1 MFYLVVRRD
10 SAPCNGGASPPPVA
24 GHLKLVAYNKLP
36 GLDFPAV
43 RQIPSGGTRFMD
55 LHEKIRTLP
64 TQPGVYLY
72 KNAEGQVIYVGK
84 AKSLR
89 SRVRSYLLE
98 ASQANAK
105 TGSLMREAVDID
117 YILVANEHEA
127 LALENNLIKQKK
139 PRFNILL
146 RDDKTYPYVK
156 LTLNERF
163 PKVFVTRRLRKDG
176 GAYYGPY
183 FPGNLAYR
191 VVELIHRSFLL
202 PSCKVDLSRTH
213 PRACL
218 EYYIHRCLGPCVE
231 GLTTPEAY
239 KEAVRDAQLFLEG
252 KQAELERALTQRMM
266 AAAEAEQFE
275 AAARLRDQ
283 LTTVH
288 QLQEKQRI
296 ATVEQDDDA
305 DVFGYHFEAGS
316 LAVNLF
322 HIRNGKIVDRREF
335 FWEDLPELVEALAL
349 ESAAGDEDDEQAAM
363 SRVKDALKGHDFSRA
378 EIAVPQKRAKEAAEK
393 LGLLGGNG
401 EERPSAAKADVD
413 RAGFVR
419 GLKPPPPSG
428 PGFVRG
434 LKPPPPSGPGFM
446 RGLEPPPLSGPS
458 FSAACLAP
466 EASSHGTAEPVFDA
480 AAVFS
485 ALLKQLYID
494 QPYVPRTI
502 LVPVDFPDRESL
514 ATLLTERVG
523 RRVELAVPRRGE
535 KRSLVDLAGQ
545 NAKQSY
551 IQRFRVLE
559 PSRKAIQEALADALM
574 LPELPRRI
582 ECFDISHTQG
592 AETVASLVVW
602 EDGKMNK
609 ALYRKFKVMTVLGV
623 DDFASMREVVHRR
636 YKRILENSNAAG
648 APGPSPLGTGD
659 GDAGALRP
667 SLLGT
672 RDTVSARSKE
682 PSTMPS
688 LILIDGGLGQL
699 HAAADA
705 LEALGITNQ
714 PLASIAKKEEVI
726 YVYGNE
732 EEPVVLDRRSPVLHL
747 VQMIRDES
755 HRFAV
760 GYHRQR
766 RAMRDRSS
774 ELLDIPGVG
783 AVARQRLLA
792 HFGSLRDVQQATAES
807 LASVVPKK
815 TAESIWRHF
824 HQAQSVPGDSA

>member
-1 MFYLVVRRD
+1 
-10 SAPCNGGASPPPVA
+10 
-24 GHLKLVAYNKLP
+24 
-36 GLDFPAV
+36 
-43 RQIPSGGTRFMD
+43 MD
-55 LHEKIRTLP
+55 LHEKIRVLP

-72 KNAEGQVIYVGK
+72 KNAEGEVIYVGK
-84 AKSLR
+84 AKNLR

-127 LALENNLIKQKK
+127 LALENNLIKQRK

-163 PKVFVTRRLRKDG
+163 PKVLVTRRLRKDG

-191 VVELIHRSFLL
+191 VAELIHRSFLL
-202 PSCKVDLSRTH
+202 PSCKVDLSRSH

-218 EYYIHRCLGPCVE
+218 EYYIHRCLGPCVD
-231 GLTTPEAY
+231 GLTTPEIY
-239 KEAVRDAQLFLEG
+239 KQAVRDAQLFLEG
-252 KQAELERALTQRMM
+252 RQAELERALTARMM
-266 AAAEAEQFE
+266 AAAAAEQFE

-296 ATVEQDDDA
+296 ATAEQDDDA

-322 HIRNGKIVDRREF
+322 HMRGGKIVDRREF
-335 FWEDLPELVEALAL
+335 FWEDLPELLA
-349 ESAAGDEDDEQAAM
+349 DREQG
-363 SRVKDALKGHDFSRA
+363 SGIREQPKGT
-378 EIAVPQKRAKEAAEK
+378 
-393 LGLLGGNG
+393 G
-401 EERPSAAKADVD
+401 EQ
-413 RAGFVR
+413 
-419 GLKPPPPSG
+419 
-428 PGFVRG
+428 
-434 LKPPPPSGPGFM
+434 
-446 RGLEPPPLSGPS
+446 
-458 FSAACLAP
+458 
-466 EASSHGTAEPVFDA
+466 VFDA
-480 AAVFS
+480 GEVFS

-502 LVPVDFPDRESL
+502 LVPMDFADRETL
-514 ATLLTERVG
+514 AALLSEQAG
-523 RRVELAVPRRGE
+523 RRIELAVPRRGE

-551 IQRFRVLE
+551 MQRFRVLE
-559 PSRKAIQEALADALM
+559 PSRKAIQEALADVLM

-582 ECFDISHTQG
+582 ECFDISHIQG

-609 ALYRKFKVMTVLGV
+609 SAYRKFKVMTVLGV
-623 DDFASMREVVHRR
+623 DDFASMREVVYRR
-636 YKRILENSNAAG
+636 YRRL
-648 APGPSPLGTGD
+648 
-659 GDAGALRP
+659 
-667 SLLGT
+667 
-672 RDTVSARSKE
+672 KE
-682 PSTMPS
+682 EKKPMPS
-688 LILIDGGLGQL
+688 LVLIDGGLGQL

-705 LEALGITNQ
+705 LEELGFTTQ
-714 PLASIAKKEEVI
+714 PLASIAKREEVI
-726 YVYGNE
+726 YLYGNE
-732 EEPVVLDRRSPVLHL
+732 GEPVVLDRRSPVLHL
-747 VQMIRDES
+747 VQLIRDES

-766 RAMRDRSS
+766 RAMRDRDS
-774 ELLDIPGVG
+774 ELLNIPGVG
-783 AVARQRLLA
+783 TLTRQRLLA

-807 LASVVPKK
+807 LASVVPRK
-815 TAESIWRHF
+815 TADTIWRHF
-824 HQAQSVPGDSA
+824 HQEQPAESSQSHA